1 MYLSNTYMYSH
12 VCKKTENKQS
22 LLFLMWVKLCYWTK
36 PFQENVLKATKQ
48 MGIFLLHVHVSK
60 KYPLSSPKASQYIHL
75 DPYRVMVALGPG
87 GRNMWI
93 TWSLVGKRGKANF
106 AWMHGA
112 LNSQSHVD
120 PASMLHIKACLSLS
134 NAALTHAVTSLSY
147 HKSNW
152 NKKLIRHKHSAK
164 IAAVHVCYGVVQD
177 VNETYTYS
185 MYTQRCQQSW
195 VYKQQSRT

>member
-1 MYLSNTYMYSH
+1 MYAKKLKINRAFCSSCGWNSATEQNPFRKMFWKQLNKWVSFFSMYM
-12 VCKKTENKQS
+12 
-22 LLFLMWVKLCYWTK
+22 
-36 PFQENVLKATKQ
+36 FQN
-48 MGIFLLHVHVSK
+48 